1 MARGIVIEDTAISHS
16 SNATAS
22 CGSQV
27 QARQMPTRIAQPSI
41 EETRA
46 AAQVLFTQF
55 CREHLPPGVQLE
67 VDPDELEREEEI
79 PDEISQSIRY
89 VTME

>member
-1 MARGIVIEDTAISHS
+1 MARGISPDGNPISLS
-16 SNATAS
+16 SSANATAS
-22 CGSQV
+22 CGSQI
-27 QARQMPTRIAQPSI
+27 QRPMPTRVVQPSI

-55 CREHLPPGVQLE
+55 CREHLPPGVELQ

-79 PDEISQSIRY
+79 PDEISQSLRY
-89 VTME
+89 NV